1 MSIDRCV
8 KIKELYN
15 EKINLRHKVSILEK
29 SILSIQEENQSLKI
43 QMARKI
49 EDSENHALGLP
60 CEKEKELKDELA
72 KCQIIIKKEK
82 GIKEQL

>member
-1 MSIDRCV
+1 
-8 KIKELYN
+8 
-15 EKINLRHKVSILEK
+15 
-29 SILSIQEENQSLKI
+29 
-43 QMARKI
+43 MARKI